1 MEIIRINPPK
11 FKIGRYV
18 LNEYE
23 LRQLQLDV
31 VKGLKEGNIKV
42 KCLNSNR
49 TSILNEEGLF
59 EPPLEGM
66 GVSAGITLQILGYRR
81 KIKNNGNN
89 K

>member
-1 MEIIRINPPK
+1 MEITRINPPK

-31 VKGLKEGNIKV
+31 AKGLKEGNIKV
-42 KCLNSNR
+42 KCLNSGR

-59 EPPLEGM
+59 NPPLEGM
-66 GVSAGITLQILGYRR
+66 GVSSGITLQLLGYRK
-81 KIKNNGNN
+81 KIKL
-89 K
+89 